1 MVSVQVKSDLVS
13 PEVVGLQN
21 IHSFIALDFADKSTV
36 GSFSTVKI
44 KHSLSTKFQS
54 LQIHQRLLSIMEAHH
69 KMLYVKYIETPKS
82 LQYYKKAKNAA
93 HLFDRQELATLWHF
107 STINHFTS

>member
-1 MVSVQVKSDLVS
+1 
-13 PEVVGLQN
+13 
-21 IHSFIALDFADKSTV
+21 
-36 GSFSTVKI
+36 
-44 KHSLSTKFQS
+44 
-54 LQIHQRLLSIMEAHH
+54 MEAHH